1 MSDGRQ
7 AWWFALSTLLVSWGF
22 EALIIANGGVGVVGL
37 PWLVALMCI
46 PGAMSILARRMFRT
60 GFADAGFRR
69 GAARYYA
76 YALAIPLLLALL
88 VGTIASMLDIRHYAI
103 AASGAWVGAAS
114 TALFVLVLGVAG
126 AVGEEIGWRGFLLPK
141 LISAGAKHPYLATGL
156 VWAAWHLPLI
166 AFGGFYRTD
175 HPLRMTVVYGVG
187 IVAINFLV
195 CELRMR
201 SGSVWVAATIHAA
214 HNFFFQFAVPV
225 LLLTRP
231 GANAAAWDLLAGDTG
246 LGVAALY
253 ALAYLAFARA
263 RRSARPRDSR

>member
-1 MSDGRQ
+1 MSDTRQ
-7 AWWFALSTLLVSWGF
+7 AWFFALSTLLVSWGF
-22 EALIIANGGVGVVGL
+22 EALIIAKGGAGVLGL

-46 PGAMSILARRMFRT
+46 PGAMSVLARLVFRA
-60 GFADAGFRR
+60 GFADAGFRL
-69 GAARYYA
+69 GAFRYYA
-76 YALAIPLLLALL
+76 YALALPLMLALL
-88 VGTIASMLDIRHYAI
+88 TGLVASLLDIRHYSVALPD
-103 AASGAWVGAAS
+103 AWTGAAAMAS
-114 TALFVLVLGVAG
+114 IVLGLGVLG

-141 LISAGAKHPYLATGL
+141 LVAGGARHPYLATGL

-175 HPLRMTVVYGVG
+175 DPLRMALVYGVG

-201 SGSVWVAATIHAA
+201 SGSVWVASAIHAA

-225 LLLTRP
+225 LLLTSP

-246 LGVAALY
+246 LSVAALY
-253 ALAYLAFARA
+253 ALAYLVFARA
-263 RRSARPRDSR
+263 NRPVEPRHSR